1 MIGTGALTRAG
12 PLSIFLGYSITGVG
26 IWMLMQVLAEMA
38 VWISLP
44 GAIPQ
49 FYTRVVDPAL
59 GFAVGWKTDSVNV
72 AVWISIFIV
81 LVVGLNIF
89 GVGIYGE
96 AEFIFAW
103 IKIIT
108 MVGLLILGFNLD
120 LGGGPSGERLG
131 FRYWNNPGATKDP
144 RQCSLSYAIVEI
156 VAVASGESQNPKRNL
171 PKATRRI
178 FWRIL
183 FFYSLGSL
191 AIGVLVIAIK
201 HASIPVLLSII
212 NAVILSSALS
222 SCNAFLYTGSRYL
235 LALASSGHAPK
246 FFLKTTNS
254 GNPIYC
260 VATTAI
266 FSLLTYLSV
275 SSGPYQIFL
284 WFQSFTTM
292 CTLLTWSSI
301 RVAYLHFYGGL
312 KANNIDRRLWYI
324 ELCFSHTG
332 QSSC

>member
-120 LGGGPSGERLG
+120 LGGAQAVNVSDSDTGTT
-131 FRYWNNPGATKDP
+131 PGL
-144 RQCSLSYAIVEI
+144 RRI
-156 VAVASGESQNPKRNL
+156 AVASGESQNPKRNL